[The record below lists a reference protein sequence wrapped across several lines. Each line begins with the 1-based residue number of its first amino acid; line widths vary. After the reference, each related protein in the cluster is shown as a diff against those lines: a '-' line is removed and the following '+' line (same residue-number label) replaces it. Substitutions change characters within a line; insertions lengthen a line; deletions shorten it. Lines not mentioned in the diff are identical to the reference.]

1 MREAKKVELNDWNK
15 EVLALITEQM
25 ADVFRKGRTQDGLTC
40 IVIDKVNI
48 LICELYISKLMMM
61 FLNIIISL
69 ISSIKIVLI
78 N

>member
-1 MREAKKVELNDWNK
+1 M
-15 EVLALITEQM
+15 LALITEQM

-48 LICELYISKLMMM
+48 LICELYIS
-61 FLNIIISL
+61 L
-69 ISSIKIVLI
+69 ISSIKILLI

>member
-40 IVIDKVNI
+40 IVIDKVNN
-48 LICELYISKLMMM
+48 LICEVYISKLMMM
-61 FLNIIISL
+61 FNTA
-69 ISSIKIVLI
+69 

>member
-1 MREAKKVELNDWNK
+1 M
-15 EVLALITEQM
+15 LALITEQM
-25 ADVFRKGRTQDGLTC
+25 TDVFRKGRTQDGLTC

-69 ISSIKIVLI
+69 ISSIKILLI

>member
-1 MREAKKVELNDWNK
+1 M
-15 EVLALITEQM
+15 LALITEQM

-48 LICELYISKLMMM
+48 LICEVYISKLMMK
-61 FLNIIISL
+61 FNTA
-69 ISSIKIVLI
+69 

>member
-1 MREAKKVELNDWNK
+1 M
-15 EVLALITEQM
+15 LALITEQM

-69 ISSIKIVLI
+69 ISSIKILLI

>member
-48 LICELYISKLMMM
+48 LICEVYISKLMMM
-61 FLNIIISL
+61 FNTA
-69 ISSIKIVLI
+69 

>member
-1 MREAKKVELNDWNK
+1 M
-15 EVLALITEQM
+15 ITEQM

-48 LICELYISKLMMM
+48 LICELYISKLMIM

-69 ISSIKIVLI
+69 ILAVLKYC
-78 N
+78 

>member
-69 ISSIKIVLI
+69 ISSIKILLI

>member
-1 MREAKKVELNDWNK
+1 M
-15 EVLALITEQM
+15 LALITEQM

-69 ISSIKIVLI
+69 ISSIKIPVSYTHLTLPT
-78 N
+78 NREV